1 MVDDLREAIARK
13 LAWHRERRGTDA
25 ILLRQS
31 SHELA
36 GNLRFLRRRRH
47 LFVFFCSSASF
58 VLRLLRLLHDGREQR
73 HRGLARTIRL
83 SHTTST
89 VRCVG

>member
-47 LFVFFCSSASF
+47 LFVFSFALPLLSFYAYFVSFTMDASKDTA
-58 VLRLLRLLHDGREQR
+58 VLRARFVSLTPRLR
-73 HRGLARTIRL
+73 
-83 SHTTST
+83 
-89 VRCVG
+89 